1 MVQRHRGDAPHRTG
15 FALYE
20 EFAARCGQ
28 GVLRA
33 VKVEKDEAARRVS
46 QVVHTR
52 DGFLSLVASLLEVH
66 GGAGVVQLLRNGFV
80 VDFGTCARAP
90 GFDAQRLRRPDA
102 RQLSAF
108 REGGELIAGN
118 NAQVPFVVGAGMRVR
133 RCAVMVAAFD
143 ECRPR
148 VAPYQC
154 IRKDRMDS
162 ALFPARVSGSLDNG
176 VLSAHILNIDAKH
189 ELHAVQVVGERF
201 RLCTLDDEPE
211 RLPVLDGGGCIFDAS
226 LRGE

>member
-80 VDFGTCARAP
+80 VDFGACARAP

-118 NAQVPFVVGAGMRVR
+118 NAQVPFVVGAGMRIR
-133 RCAVMVAAFD
+133 RCAVMVASFD

-148 VAPYQC
+148 VAPDQR

-162 ALFPARVSGSLDNG
+162 ALFPARASGGLDNS
-176 VLSAHILNIDAKH
+176 VISAHILNIDAKH
-189 ELHAVQVVGERF
+189 ELHAVQIVGQRL
-201 RLCTLDDEPE
+201 RLCTFDDEPE